1 MVWALDKMG
10 SPADRSSGQKV
21 PTEAAGIGTI
31 VRPGKGRSYAL
42 PLNELIACDNR
53 ACDNR
58 ASDKRAWLG
67 EGGIRPDAPAVR
79 AMRSQSKT
87 DFYCLAGFSL
97 PRDCDAG
104 AKDLSF
110 N

>member
-10 SPADRSSGQKV
+10 SPADRSSGQEV

-42 PLNELIACDNR
+42 SLNELIACDNR
-53 ACDNR
+53 ACD
-58 ASDKRAWLG
+58 KRTWLG

-79 AMRSQSKT
+79 ASRSKSKT
-87 DFYCLAGFSL
+87 DFYYPAGFSL
-97 PRDCDAG
+97 PRGCDAG